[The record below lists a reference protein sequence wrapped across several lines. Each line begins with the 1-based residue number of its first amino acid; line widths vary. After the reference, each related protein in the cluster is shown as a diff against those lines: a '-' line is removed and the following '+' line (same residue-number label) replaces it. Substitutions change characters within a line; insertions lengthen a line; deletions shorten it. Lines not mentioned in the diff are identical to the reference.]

1 MKVLILG
8 AKGNLGQQL
17 VEVFKK
23 NPSTGSTSSRQA
35 GSGRGNEIIAWDREE
50 IDITDKAL
58 ISKKIKELK
67 PKLIINAAAY
77 NAVDKCEEPDGY
89 EIAKKINAAAPGY
102 LAQAALASKATL
114 VHFSTDYVFDGKK
127 RAGYKED
134 NQPKPTN
141 KYGETK
147 RAGEEEI
154 IRLSGRGLKWYL
166 IRTSKL
172 FGPKGE
178 SVVAKPSFFDI
189 MLKLA
194 KEKEQLE
201 LVDEE
206 LSCFTYTKDLAAAV
220 RKLVDGDSGYGIYHL
235 VNPGAVT
242 WYQAALELFRQAGV
256 KVRVIPVKSDK
267 FPRPAKRPKYS
278 VLLNTKFEPLRDWRE
293 ALRDYLHNG
302 RNL

>member
-1 MKVLILG
+1 MINRKKISNGVKILILG

-23 NPSTGSTSSRQA
+23 N
-35 GSGRGNEIIAWDREE
+35 NEIIAWDRGE
-50 IDITDKAL
+50 IDVSDKTL
-58 ISKKIKELK
+58 ISKKIKEIK
-67 PKLIINAAAY
+67 PALIINAAAF
-77 NAVDKCEEPDGY
+77 NAVDKCEEQAGS
-89 EIAKKINAAAPGY
+89 EIAKKINSLAPGY
-102 LAQAALASKATL
+102 LAQAALATKATL

-134 NQPKPTN
+134 DQPKPIN
-141 KYGETK
+141 KYGESK

-172 FGPKGE
+172 FGPRGSSE
-178 SVVAKPSFFDI
+178 VAKPSFFDL
-189 MLKLA
+189 MLKLS

-206 LSCFTYTKDLAAAV
+206 QSCFTYTKDLAAAV

-256 KVRVIPVKSDK
+256 KVRVVPVKSDK

-278 VLLNTKFEPLRDWRE
+278 VLLNTKFEPMRDWKD
-293 ALRDYLHNG
+293 ALREYLASK
-302 RNL
+302 